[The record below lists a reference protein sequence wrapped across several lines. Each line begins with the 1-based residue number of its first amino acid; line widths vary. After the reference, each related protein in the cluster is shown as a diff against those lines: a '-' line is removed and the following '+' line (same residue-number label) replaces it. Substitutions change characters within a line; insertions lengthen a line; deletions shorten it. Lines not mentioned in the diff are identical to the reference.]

1 MRSPERIAR
10 RRTNGGRQ
18 AHRTRRP
25 VRRAWTRG
33 RNRWCFAAKAIRL
46 GCSSN
51 RRVLDVHWLT
61 WAFLIALTAET
72 LIRWWLGSRQI
83 ASVLAHRDE
92 VPEPFRAQVALAD
105 QQKAA
110 DYTAA
115 RARLGRYATVVE
127 ALVKLALTLGGALS
141 LIDALWRGGDLSE
154 PWRGLCVVASVL
166 LLLQLVG
173 LPFSLWRTFVIEA
186 RFGFNRISP
195 RLYAVDFAKQ
205 LLLAVVL
212 GGPLLLAA
220 LTLMERA
227 GSGWWLWVWSVW
239 LVWTLVLT
247 WGYPKFI
254 APLFNRFS
262 PLADDALKK
271 RVETLLERCGFAA
284 RGGVFVMDGSLRS
297 AHGNAYFTGIGRNKR
312 IVFFDTLLSRIEA
325 PEIEAVLAHELGH
338 FRLHHVRQRLAAS
351 VALTFGGLA
360 LLAWFARQPGFYSA
374 LGVPQPSAAMA
385 LLLFALT
392 VPVMTF
398 FAAPVLS
405 WWSRR
410 QERQADDFAV
420 AHADAGNLAAALVK
434 LFRDNASTLTPDR
447 IHSAFFDSH
456 PPALERI
463 GRLRG
468 LALRN

>member
-1 MRSPERIAR
+1 
-10 RRTNGGRQ
+10 
-18 AHRTRRP
+18 
-25 VRRAWTRG
+25 
-33 RNRWCFAAKAIRL
+33 
-46 GCSSN
+46 
-51 RRVLDVHWLT
+51 VHWLT

-83 ASVLAHRDE
+83 AAVLAHRNL

-127 ALVKLALTLGGALS
+127 ALVKLALTLGGGLS
-141 LIDALWRGGDLSE
+141 LIDELWRAAGLSE
-154 PWRGLCVVASVL
+154 PWRGLCVVATLL

-186 RFGFNRISP
+186 RFGFNRVSP
-195 RLYAVDFAKQ
+195 RLYAADFAKQ
-205 LLLAVVL
+205 LLLAAVL

-227 GSGWWLWVWSVW
+227 GPRWWLWLWSVW

-338 FRLHHVRQRLAAS
+338 FRLHHVRQRLVAS
-351 VALTFGGLA
+351 VLLTFAGLGV
-360 LLAWFARQPGFYSA
+360 LAWVARQPDFYHA
-374 LGVPQPSAAMA
+374 LGVPEPSAALA
-385 LLLFALT
+385 LLLFVLT
-392 VPVMTF
+392 VPVFTF
-398 FAAPVLS
+398 FTTPILS

-410 QERQADDFAV
+410 HEKQADDFA
-420 AHADAGNLAAALVK
+420 AEYADAKQLASALVK
-434 LFRDNASTLTPDR
+434 LFRDNASTLTPDPL
-447 IHSAFFDSH
+447 HSAFYDSH

-463 GRLRG
+463 GRLNA
-468 LALRN
+468 LAAGS